1 MQGKYLSL
9 APLVCWRSS
18 PRPLDLRALFGRQAP
33 VVLEI
38 GSGNGEYLVRTAGAE
53 REKDFLGIDLEWKS
67 VRRALRRAAQEKLTN
82 LRVMQGDARQMVEWS
97 LPSGCLSQVTILFP
111 CPWPK
116 RRHERHRLFSVDFL
130 GLLRQ
135 RLKPDGGIW
144 IVTDFKPL
152 FEQIQANAPQ
162 AGYRIKTR
170 VVPAL
175 LNTKYERRWTL
186 EGQQEFFESWLYP
199 EGPPPPAPH
208 LPEVSVR
215 TYVIKDF
222 PDRWN
227 LPETVAEGAF
237 RVQFRDLVVDRERR
251 KAMVRV
257 FVVEEPLHQDL
268 WIELTPSEEAWH
280 LRPAPGCVFYPTR
293 GVQRA
298 LDALHDSVRPANPRS
313 G

>member
-18 PRPLDLRALFGRQAP
+18 PRPLDLGTLFGRQAP

-38 GSGNGEYLVRTAGAE
+38 GFGNGEFLVRTASAE

-97 LPSGCLSQVTILFP
+97 LSSDCLSQVTILFP

-116 RRHERHRLFSVDFL
+116 RRHERHRLFSVEFL
-130 GLLRQ
+130 GLLRH

-144 IVTDFKPL
+144 IVTDFEPL
-152 FEQIQANAPQ
+152 FQQIQANAPA
-162 AGYRIKTR
+162 AGYKIQTR
-170 VVPAL
+170 TVPAS
-175 LNTKYERRWTL
+175 LNTKYERRWTS

-199 EGPPPPAPH
+199 EGPAPPAPR
-208 LPEVSVR
+208 PAEVPVR
-215 TYVIKDF
+215 TYVVKEF

-237 RVQFRDLVVDRERR
+237 RVQFRDLVFDRERQ

-268 WIELTPSEEAWH
+268 WIELTPSEGAWH

-298 LDALHDSVRPANPRS
+298 LDALHQTFDRS
-313 G
+313 CRR